1 MLKDRNLKYFN
12 FGEIENKKF
21 WKRLGNK
28 PDLKDKTILD
38 FGCGYGALAIDLA
51 KSGAKRVVGIDLEDH
66 NIDFANDNLNQNYPE
81 LKDKI
86 EFYKIDILKTEKFK
100 DFDIIV
106 SKDTFEHTLDLDKV
120 LLKFHQILK
129 DDGSAY
135 LGFGPLYNFYNG
147 DHGRAEAILP
157 WFHLII
163 PEKTLIKRIN
173 ANKENKI
180 KKIEELGLNKY
191 SFKQYLNF
199 FDQSNFT
206 KTYFK
211 VNLSDHPIA
220 FIFNILS
227 KLKALEEYFT
237 YNIYCILKK
246 KSL

>member
-12 FGEIENKKF
+12 FGKIENKKF

-28 PDLKDKTILD
+28 PDLEDKTILD
-38 FGCGYGALAIDLA
+38 FGCGHGALAIDLA
-51 KSGAKRVVGIDLEDH
+51 KSGAKRVVGIDLEDK

-86 EFYKIDILKTEKFK
+86 EFYKLDILKTEKFK

-180 KKIEELGLNKY
+180 QKIEELGLNKY

-237 YNIYCILKK
+237 YNIYCIIKK